1 MPLYSKDSQ
10 ICRSCWWPLSCN
22 GNNCWQYDT
31 RLLNASPLLPL
42 FSAKLLYV
50 FSKGQ
55 FDSSDLSLFTPLL
68 IFWHFQTCWTT
79 LVTAFGIFL
88 EAHFWSVVL
97 GVVFLGMHQDR
108 ELLGYILQPT
118 VLDRVQGYKRMD
130 LEGRGGL
137 RRNKCPFLCG
147 SSLTAVGLTGK
158 CEEGLERSVPAV
170 MKHSLWKCQAL
181 APDWRCAV
189 NVAVIQAGSLWS
201 LLPFE
206 SLGVTRAKIPPRHS
220 TDYTQVEVFLS
231 WRGKDSI

>member
-10 ICRSCWWPLSCN
+10 IRRWPLSCN

-31 RLLNASPLLPL
+31 RLLNASPLLAL
-42 FSAKLLYV
+42 FSVKLLYV

-55 FDSSDLSLFTPLL
+55 FDSSDLSLFTALL

-97 GVVFLGMHQDR
+97 VGVVFLGMRQDR

-118 VLDRVQGYKRMD
+118 VLDRVQDDKRTD
-130 LEGRGGL
+130 LEGRGRL

-147 SSLTAVGLTGK
+147 SCLTLLLGLQENVRKDLSAQFLQSRSIAFENVRHLLLTDAVQSMWQSSRQAASGVCFPLSL
-158 CEEGLERSVPAV
+158 
-170 MKHSLWKCQAL
+170 
-181 APDWRCAV
+181 
-189 NVAVIQAGSLWS
+189 
-201 LLPFE
+201 
-206 SLGVTRAKIPPRHS
+206 
-220 TDYTQVEVFLS
+220 
-231 WRGKDSI
+231 

>member
-97 GVVFLGMHQDR
+97 GVVFLGMHRDR

-147 SSLTAVGLTGK
+147 SSLTLLLGLQENVRKDLSAQFLQSRSIAFENVRHLLLTDAVQSMWQSSRQAASGVCFPL
-158 CEEGLERSVPAV
+158 
-170 MKHSLWKCQAL
+170 SL
-181 APDWRCAV
+181 
-189 NVAVIQAGSLWS
+189 
-201 LLPFE
+201 
-206 SLGVTRAKIPPRHS
+206 
-220 TDYTQVEVFLS
+220 
-231 WRGKDSI
+231 